1 MEFKDLD
8 EAIEYINNLE
18 KQKNDLQQQ
27 FDNQK
32 IVIDKNVETEKNL
45 NKEIERLKIANYDLY
60 QRIDVNNKEDNK
72 EDNNQNHQ
80 DNNNY
85 TIDDLIK
92 DMD

>member
-60 QRIDVNNKEDNK
+60 QRIDVNNKEDN
-72 EDNNQNHQ
+72 NQNHQ

>member
-18 KQKNDLQQQ
+18 KEKNELQQQ

-32 IVIDKNVETEKNL
+32 IVIDKNVEAEKNL

-60 QRIDVNNKEDNK
+60 QRIDVSNNK

>member
-1 MEFKDLD
+1 MEFKDLE

-18 KQKNDLQQQ
+18 KEKNELQQQ

-32 IVIDKNVETEKNL
+32 IVIDKNVEAEKNL

-60 QRIDVNNKEDNK
+60 QRIDVTNNK

-80 DNNNY
+80 DNTDNY

>member
-1 MEFKDLD
+1 MEFKDLE

-18 KQKNDLQQQ
+18 NEKKELQQQ

-32 IVIDKNVETEKNL
+32 VVIDKNSENEKNL

-60 QRIDVNNKEDNK
+60 QRIDVSNNNDN
-72 EDNNQNHQ
+72 NNQNHQ
-80 DNNNY
+80 DNNNNY

>member
-1 MEFKDLD
+1 MDFKDLD

-18 KQKNDLQQQ
+18 KEKNELQQQ

-32 IVIDKNVETEKNL
+32 IVIDKNVEAEKTL

-60 QRIDVNNKEDNK
+60 QRIDVSNNKED
-72 EDNNQNHQ
+72 NQNHQ
-80 DNNNY
+80 DNTNNY

>member
-1 MEFKDLD
+1 MDFKDLD
-8 EAIEYINNLE
+8 EAIKYINNLE
-18 KQKNDLQQQ
+18 KEKNELQQQ

-32 IVIDKNVETEKNL
+32 IVIDKNVETQNNL

-60 QRIDVNNKEDNK
+60 QRIDVSNNIDN
-72 EDNNQNHQ
+72 NNQNHQ
-80 DNNNY
+80 DNTNNY

>member
-1 MEFKDLD
+1 MDFKNLD

-18 KQKNDLQQQ
+18 KEKNELQHQ

-32 IVIDKNVETEKNL
+32 VVIDKNTETQNNL

-60 QRIDVNNKEDNK
+60 QRIDVSNAIDN
-72 EDNNQNHQ
+72 NNQNHQ
-80 DNNNY
+80 DNINNY

>member
-1 MEFKDLD
+1 MEFKDLN

-18 KQKNDLQQQ
+18 KEKNELQQQ

-32 IVIDKNVETEKNL
+32 IVIDKNGETEKNL

-60 QRIDVNNKEDNK
+60 QRIDVSNNK

>member
-1 MEFKDLD
+1 MEFKDLE

-18 KQKNDLQQQ
+18 KEKNELQQQ

-32 IVIDKNVETEKNL
+32 IVIDKNVEAEKNL

-60 QRIDVNNKEDNK
+60 QRIDVSNNK

-80 DNNNY
+80 DNTNNY

>member
-1 MEFKDLD
+1 MEFKDLE

-18 KQKNDLQQQ
+18 KEKNELQQQ

-32 IVIDKNVETEKNL
+32 IVIDKNTETQNNL

-60 QRIDVNNKEDNK
+60 QRIDVSNK

-80 DNNNY
+80 DNNNNY

>member
-1 MEFKDLD
+1 MEFKDLE

-18 KQKNDLQQQ
+18 KEKNELQQQ

-32 IVIDKNVETEKNL
+32 IVIDKNVEVEKNL

-60 QRIDVNNKEDNK
+60 QRIDVTNNK

-80 DNNNY
+80 DNTDNY

>member
-1 MEFKDLD
+1 MEFKNLE

-18 KQKNDLQQQ
+18 KEKNDLQQQ

-32 IVIDKNVETEKNL
+32 IVIDKNAETEMNL

-60 QRIDVNNKEDNK
+60 QRIDVSNNKQD
-72 EDNNQNHQ
+72 NQNHQ
-80 DNNNY
+80 DNTNNY

>member
-1 MEFKDLD
+1 MEFKDLN

-18 KQKNDLQQQ
+18 KEKNELQQQ

-32 IVIDKNVETEKNL
+32 IVIDKNGETEKNL

-60 QRIDVNNKEDNK
+60 QKIDVSNNK

>member
-8 EAIEYINNLE
+8 KAIEYINNLE
-18 KQKNDLQQQ
+18 KEKNELQQQ

-60 QRIDVNNKEDNK
+60 QRIDVSNNK

>member
-18 KQKNDLQQQ
+18 KEKNDLQQQ

-32 IVIDKNVETEKNL
+32 IIIDKNSETEKNL

-60 QRIDVNNKEDNK
+60 QKIDVSDNK

>member
-32 IVIDKNVETEKNL
+32 IVIDKKVEAEKIL

-60 QRIDVNNKEDNK
+60 QRIDVNNKEDN
-72 EDNNQNHQ
+72 NQNHQ

-92 DMD
+92 DMN

>member
-1 MEFKDLD
+1 MEFKDLN

-18 KQKNDLQQQ
+18 KEKNDLQQQ

-32 IVIDKNVETEKNL
+32 IVINKNTETEINL

-60 QRIDVNNKEDNK
+60 QRIDVSNNDN
-72 EDNNQNHQ
+72 NNQNHQ
-80 DNNNY
+80 DNTNNY

>member
-1 MEFKDLD
+1 MEFKDLE

-18 KQKNDLQQQ
+18 KEKNELQQQ

-32 IVIDKNVETEKNL
+32 VVIEKNNEAQTNL

-60 QRIDVNNKEDNK
+60 QRIDVSNSKQ
-72 EDNNQNHQ
+72 DNNQNHQ

>member
-1 MEFKDLD
+1 MEFKDLE

-18 KQKNDLQQQ
+18 KEKNELQQQ

-32 IVIDKNVETEKNL
+32 IVIDKNTETENNL

-60 QRIDVNNKEDNK
+60 QRIDVSNNNDN
-72 EDNNQNHQ
+72 NNQNHQ
-80 DNNNY
+80 DNTNNY

>member
-1 MEFKDLD
+1 MDFKDLD

-18 KQKNDLQQQ
+18 KEKNELQQQ

-32 IVIDKNVETEKNL
+32 IVIDKNVEAEKTL

-60 QRIDVNNKEDNK
+60 QRIDVSDNK
-72 EDNNQNHQ
+72 KDNNQNHQ

>member
-1 MEFKDLD
+1 MEFKDLE
-8 EAIEYINNLE
+8 EAIEYINTLE
-18 KQKNDLQQQ
+18 KEKNELQHQ

-32 IVIDKNVETEKNL
+32 VVIDKNTETQNNL

-60 QRIDVNNKEDNK
+60 QRIDVSNAIDN
-72 EDNNQNHQ
+72 DQNHQ
-80 DNNNY
+80 DNINNY

>member
-32 IVIDKNVETEKNL
+32 IVIDKNVEAEKIL

-60 QRIDVNNKEDNK
+60 QRIDVNNKEDN
-72 EDNNQNHQ
+72 NQNHQ

>member
-1 MEFKDLD
+1 MEFKDLE

-18 KQKNDLQQQ
+18 KQKNELQQQ

-32 IVIDKNVETEKNL
+32 IVIDKNTETQNNL

-60 QRIDVNNKEDNK
+60 QRIDVSNGIENNS
-72 EDNNQNHQ
+72 QSHQ
-80 DNNNY
+80 DNTNNY

>member
-18 KQKNDLQQQ
+18 KQKNELQQQ

-32 IVIDKNVETEKNL
+32 IVIDKNTETQNNL

-60 QRIDVNNKEDNK
+60 QRIDVSNK

-80 DNNNY
+80 DNNNNY

>member
-1 MEFKDLD
+1 MEFKDLK
-8 EAIEYINNLE
+8 EAIEYINNLKKE
-18 KQKNDLQQQ
+18 KNELQQQ

-32 IVIDKNVETEKNL
+32 VVIEKNNEAQTNL

-60 QRIDVNNKEDNK
+60 QRIDVSNSKQ
-72 EDNNQNHQ
+72 DNNQNHQ

>member
-1 MEFKDLD
+1 MEFKNLE

-18 KQKNDLQQQ
+18 KEKNDLQQQ

-32 IVIDKNVETEKNL
+32 VVIEKNNETQTNL

-60 QRIDVNNKEDNK
+60 QKIDVSNTIDNNNK
-72 EDNNQNHQ
+72 QNHQ
-80 DNNNY
+80 DNTNNY

>member
-8 EAIEYINNLE
+8 EAIEYIKTIENE
-18 KQKNDLQQQ
+18 KNDLQQQ

-32 IVIDKNVETEKNL
+32 VIIEKNNETQINL
-45 NKEIERLKIANYDLY
+45 NKEIERLKIANYELY
-60 QRIDVNNKEDNK
+60 QKIDVSNGVDN
-72 EDNNQNHQ
+72 DNHSKQQ
-80 DNNNY
+80 TIIKY